1 METFTLSRNR
11 EVQREIL
18 PIPDRPHTDPISY
31 ETLAQGGAFGGWSLY
46 AKDGK
51 PKKYCYN
58 IAGLR
63 RFYVEGITLIPA
75 GEHQVLIVFDYDG
88 GGLAKGGTV
97 PLYLDGETVGEGRV
111 ESTVLMVFLGDETCD
126 VGSDS
131 GTPVS
136 DDYDACGNE
145 FSDRVGLVQI
155 DLGEDADHLIS
166 PQERLQLATARQ

>member
-1 METFTLSRNR
+1 MSRNR

-18 PIPDRPHTDPISY
+18 PIPDRPHTDPINY
-31 ETLAQGGAFGGWSLY
+31 ETPAQDGAFGGWSLY
-46 AKDGK
+46 AKDSK
-51 PKKYCYN
+51 PKYCYN
-58 IAGLR
+58 FAGLR
-63 RFYVEGITLIPA
+63 RFYVEGNILIPA
-75 GEHQVLIVFDYDG
+75 GEHQVLIEFDYNG
-88 GGLAKGGTV
+88 GGLAKRGMV

-136 DDYDACGNE
+136 DDYDARGNE

-166 PQERLQLATARQ
+166 PQERLQLAMTRQ